1 MFVWSENFL
10 SHAILLK
17 TITPRNGDN
26 LCKSEMLHMIFAY
39 EFWGTD
45 ISALNE
51 LIIVPRMIGS
61 RSALA
66 RNDVPQ
72 CGLYDTTIYQW
83 INRDSVCENYAFL
96 LSYGQYGEKR

>member
-1 MFVWSENFL
+1 MQ
-10 SHAILLK
+10 I
-17 TITPRNGDN
+17 RNVAHG
-26 LCKSEMLHMIFAY
+26 FAY

-66 RNDVPQ
+66 GDDMPQ

-83 INRDSVCENYAFL
+83 IKRDSVCENYAFC
-96 LSYGQYGEKR
+96 